1 MIVLSFLLCKFQHSF
16 NHFLIFF
23 SVKSCFQN
31 MEICKRRVHMYDTVS
46 QIKSPFTT
54 HVAPNTST
62 NLTMSFSNQLNTVHN
77 QVLREWL
84 GSSSRNR
91 AEGSKAKR
99 PVLGLFFCFC
109 CFVLLLLKHFLFEG
123 LSKLAQ
129 QVKVLAMQACDLC
142 FIMRFTVE
150 GENWFPKVS
159 SDSGTHIPTL
169 QVLLC
174 THTFSNNEG
183 QFRDSVSSIE
193 EKRNFY
199 LANVTNNQLDWRPCQ
214 SCADSI

>member
-1 MIVLSFLLCKFQHSF
+1 MFVLSFLLFKFKHSF
-16 NHFLIFF
+16 NHLLIFF

-77 QVLREWL
+77 QVLRELL

-99 PVLGLFFCFC
+99 PVLGLFFVC
-109 CFVLLLLKHFLFEG
+109 FLFFFMFLFLLFCYF
-123 LSKLAQ
+123 LSL
-129 QVKVLAMQACDLC
+129 
-142 FIMRFTVE
+142 
-150 GENWFPKVS
+150 
-159 SDSGTHIPTL
+159 
-169 QVLLC
+169 
-174 THTFSNNEG
+174 
-183 QFRDSVSSIE
+183 
-193 EKRNFY
+193 FY
-199 LANVTNNQLDWRPCQ
+199 LRA
-214 SCADSI
+214 